1 MYVVKTL
8 FTHPP
13 TKGAAA
19 GISIHEKHVRMSVRS
34 TFFPQ
39 HLADTVGARARA
51 RSSWPIHLSIHFLRI
66 QQRLPSPS
74 PYFIFFQAA
83 AIASLP
89 SNVFSH

>member
-8 FTHPP
+8 FIHPP

-19 GISIHEKHVRMSVRS
+19 GISIHEKHVCMSVRS

-39 HLADTVGARARA
+39 HLADTVGARA

-74 PYFIFFQAA
+74 PYFFFFQLAA

>member
-8 FTHPP
+8 FIHPP

-39 HLADTVGARARA
+39 HLADTVGARA
-51 RSSWPIHLSIHFLRI
+51 IHFLRI

-74 PYFIFFQAA
+74 PYFFFFQLAA

>member
-8 FTHPP
+8 VTHPP

-39 HLADTVGARARA
+39 HLADTVGARAR
-51 RSSWPIHLSIHFLRI
+51 SSWPIHLSIHFLRI

-74 PYFIFFQAA
+74 PYFFFFQLAA